1 MRVFLIYERTGKKKK
16 FKNTMDGVSD
26 VFLMGFVRLPLLDLL
41 ALGSPFLPSVALGE
55 SVC

>member
-1 MRVFLIYERTGKKKK
+1 
-16 FKNTMDGVSD
+16 MDGVSD